1 MSNMRINDNTRRIIL
16 LVLAVII
23 LSSIILPLV
32 AAKFEE
38 QKAELSAGT
47 IKALWGA
54 IRITRLLTTITVIL
68 WLALVLYSDWI
79 RNRIDSIQHVAR
91 MKIIASVIWWSTIII
106 LFLLAMKF
114 LLVLYCGSHNII
126 FASIRY
132 VLISLLFVCYL
143 PYTWDTFRY
152 FRTQPACN
160 IIAASFVERHDKYIK
175 KKDFNGAYS
184 ALLKACETTPDKIWL
199 WCRLAIFC
207 EHTRKNSTE
216 ADNYMAKAEELIT
229 TTKANNA
236 GDKACYLGYLGLINY
251 VRGERDKGLEYIKQA
266 INIDSKPYLIKLY
279 EDLLSNS
286 KNTQPDT
293 NLPDPKTVT

>member
-1 MSNMRINDNTRRIIL
+1 MTDNTKRIVL
-16 LVLAVII
+16 VVLAVII

-38 QKAELSAGT
+38 QKTELSAGT
-47 IKALWGA
+47 IKALWGT

-68 WLALVLYSDWI
+68 WLASVLYSDWI

-132 VLISLLFVCYL
+132 ALISLLFVCYL

-160 IIAASFVERHDKYIK
+160 IIAASFFERYEKYIK
-175 KKDFNGAYS
+175 ANDFDKAYS
-184 ALLKACETTPDKIWL
+184 ALLKACEMNPDRIVL
-199 WCRLAIFC
+199 WGKLAFFC
-207 EHTRKNSTE
+207 ERTRKNSAE
-216 ADNYMAKAEELIT
+216 ADKYMAKAGELIT
-229 TTKANNA
+229 TTKANNI
-236 GDKACYLGYLGLINY
+236 GDKACYLDYLGLINY
-251 VRGERDKGLEYIKQA
+251 VRGEHNKGLTYIKQA
-266 INIDSKPYLIKLY
+266 IDIEPKPYRIKGY
-279 EDLLSNS
+279 EGLLLKS
-286 KNTQPDT
+286 KSAQSGT
-293 NLPDPKTVT
+293 NPPDPKTVT